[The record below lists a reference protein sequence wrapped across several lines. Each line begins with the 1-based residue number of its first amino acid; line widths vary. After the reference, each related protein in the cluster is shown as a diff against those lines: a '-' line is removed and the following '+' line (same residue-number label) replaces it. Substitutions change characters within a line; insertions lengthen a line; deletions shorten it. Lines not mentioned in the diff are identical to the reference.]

1 MDWGVCMWVHIRVVV
16 NSVCVAVEGFVC
28 VKVVGWSLQW
38 DHVPTRFFWSSV
50 CAAVILC
57 VCVNVQPQAGFRSAV
72 VYRCV
77 ASKVRLPPLL
87 ALNTFWVLTASFL
100 LHHHSITPNVDHVS
114 HHGSA
119 LLTKSP
125 PHIFCWVCIANPL
138 LKEKT
143 VLCLHLNQLAAG
155 CLLCRCAEVEVGEA
169 INCRWSH
176 SAVAQRDQRERTH

>member
-1 MDWGVCMWVHIRVVV
+1 M
-16 NSVCVAVEGFVC
+16 
-28 VKVVGWSLQW
+28 
-38 DHVPTRFFWSSV
+38 

-125 PHIFCWVCIANPL
+125 PPHL
-138 LKEKT
+138 LLSVHCQPPAQRENGTLSASKP
-143 VLCLHLNQLAAG
+143 AG
-155 CLLCRCAEVEVGEA
+155 CRLPALPVCRGGGGGGHKLSLVSFCSGSKGPEGENALGLPLTVGMSGLHEV
-169 INCRWSH
+169 
-176 SAVAQRDQRERTH
+176 